1 MVHSFPM
8 DHCNGSE
15 QWFSVERRPRKK
27 ERKEAGLLGGFM
39 MGLRCLLGGE
49 SSPMSLSRGQK
60 AQALSWHHG

>member
-27 ERKEAGLLGGFM
+27 ERKEAGILGGFM
-39 MGLRCLLGGE
+39 MGC
-49 SSPMSLSRGQK
+49 SASLEERA
-60 AQALSWHHG
+60 AQ